1 MTLFIYEKCIKYMY
15 TTVNVMILSKSKNL
29 DIWHSKD
36 KFIDIFSQGLGGK
49 DKFNP
54 I

>member
-1 MTLFIYEKCIKYMY
+1 MTLFIYKKCIKY

-49 DKFNP
+49 DKFNS